1 MMANTVLVA
10 LVGAGLGTLA
20 LAGSPV
26 SPQTIATAK
35 VVAPNAVIHVV
46 SDLNRSAAFY
56 RDLVGLVPDADSAFP
71 AGRSDAMAMLTNT
84 PGANVETATFKIPGS
99 ETRVVLLHFAA
110 GAGTAIGPR
119 LQDFGQAKTAI
130 RVRDIDAQFA
140 RVRKGISG
148 VWTSGG
154 APVRPEGPQGVNQAV
169 ITRDPDGA
177 PLEFVFQ
184 TTPAVPDSVPVASNV
199 VGGWSSLIVQDLGA
213 AIAFYQTHLGFEV
226 RNPGRQASA
235 ALLALQGL
243 PDATTT
249 MSTGARVPGT
259 MYTWFLYAY
268 GGLERTAVNARLS
281 QPGTTAISLYVDD
294 VRAMLGT
301 LRAAGT
307 VVETAGGQAV
317 SVDGHLRVLVR
328 DPSGLLIEMVQ
339 R

>member
-1 MMANTVLVA
+1 MMAKTVLVS

-20 LAGSPV
+20 VAGSPV
-26 SPQTIATAK
+26 SPQSAATAK
-35 VVAPNAVIHVV
+35 MVAPNAIIHVV
-46 SDLNRSAAFY
+46 ADLGRSTAFY
-56 RDLVGLVPDADSAFP
+56 RDQVGLVPDTEPAFP

-84 PGANVETATFKIPGS
+84 PGASVETATFRVPGS
-99 ETRVVLLHFAA
+99 ETRLVLLRFAGGA
-110 GAGTAIGPR
+110 GAAISPQ

-140 RVRKGISG
+140 RVHTGITG
-148 VWTSGG
+148 VWTTGG
-154 APVRPEGPQGVNQAV
+154 GPVRPEGPQGVNQAV

-184 TTPAVPDSVPVASNV
+184 TTPPIPDSVPASSNV
-199 VGGWSSLIVQDLGA
+199 VGGWASLIVQDLGA
-213 AIAFYQTHLGFEV
+213 TIPFYQTHFGFEV

-235 ALLALQGL
+235 TLLALQGL
-243 PDATTT
+243 PAATTT

-268 GGLERTAVNARLS
+268 GGIERKAVNARLS

-294 VRAMLGT
+294 VRAMLGA

-317 SVDGHLRVLVR
+317 NVGGHSRVIVR
-328 DPSGLLIEMVQ
+328 DPGGLLIELVE